1 MCSQLLSSLVVL
13 DNERGQAV
21 TFPSPVHNETTQQ
34 GDDLTIVTRN
44 TRRTIHRTRLRVQ
57 TITVIVA
64 LLSALPAAAIV
75 YVMPTDESMVDRSPI
90 IVFGEVLSAQPG
102 SSGRSPATDYLFAVE
117 EVLKGFVP
125 GSGIIVRQPGGIGPG
140 GVAMR
145 VLGLPMLA
153 EGDRALL
160 FLDPSD
166 GVYRPV
172 EFALGLFFEVR
183 AGDRVVLAR
192 EPSLRGEVPAP
203 DEPSAAERA
212 RSRQPRDADRFR
224 RWIADRAAGVER
236 PADYFDADWPAIPQT
251 IAEPFRL
258 TRTPATCFHEGFPL
272 RWREFDRGER
282 IGVTVQATGQPG
294 VPGGGLSEVRAAI
307 RAWNDDPGSRVN
319 LTLGGTS
326 NRDFLIDEVDGV
338 NSISYEDP
346 FDEIPGSFRR
356 GRGGTLAIAHTFFY
370 CGASTTP
377 HTVPGNNPVEALEI
391 IESNITTQDGYGE
404 WVSATSNPRK
414 SHEEIMGHELG
425 HLLGIS
431 HPCGDDASGPCDRV
445 TVEALMR
452 AYAHADAR
460 GAALNSDDRAAV
472 RRLYPD
478 ESHSPAPDLV
488 VEAPASTESS
498 VVPGGAFRFAATVRN
513 RGNDQSSATTLRYYR
528 SSNSRITMSDTPV
541 GADPIGALSAS
552 ATDRQSIGQRAP
564 STPGTYYYGAC
575 VDSVAGESNTVNNC
589 SSGVQV
595 TVASPGPDLVVES
608 PRSTE
613 SSVAPRG
620 TLRFGATVRNQ
631 GLGQSLATTLRYYRS
646 SDSTITTSDTA
657 VGTDPIGA
665 LAGSATDRQSIG
677 QRAPEAPGT
686 YYYGAC
692 VDPVAGEAD
701 TTNNCS
707 SGVQVTVSDGA
718 GTAGF
723 DLASD
728 NNDARGIAYAQDR
741 FQLVDWLDEEV
752 YAYHAPDGRRDA
764 AADFELASGSTWP
777 EGITYAQGRFYVVDW
792 LSEEVYAYRASDG
805 RRDETADFDLAS
817 DNTWPEGI
825 TYVQGRF
832 YVVDQSD
839 YKVYAYRASDGQY
852 DETADFELASDNTR
866 PVGITYAQG
875 RFYVVDWLDD
885 KVYAYRASDGRRDET
900 ADFDLEGGNSN
911 PSGIT
916 HAGDNLFVVDR
927 SDDRVYA
934 YPVASGSPGGDLVV
948 ESPRSTERA
957 VAPGGTLRF
966 GATVRN
972 QGSSPSE
979 TTTLRYY
986 RSTDSTI
993 TTSDTP
999 VGTDPIGALSPSDTN
1014 RQSIGQRV
1022 PSSDGTYY
1030 YGACVDPVS
1039 GESDTS
1045 NNCSSGVRVTVGDG
1059 GPSGSDLIV
1068 ESPRSTARSVAPGGT
1083 LRFGATVRNQ
1093 GSGPSQD
1100 TTLRYYRS
1108 TDSTITTSDTPI
1120 GTDPIGALSPSGTD
1134 RQSIGQRVPSSDG
1147 THYYGACVD
1156 PVPGESDTSNN
1167 CSSGARVTV
1176 GDGGLSR
1183 PDLIVEPPRSTE
1195 SSVATGDAFRV
1206 GTTVRNQ
1213 GIGPSEDTTL
1223 RYYRSA
1229 DSTITTSDTPVGTDP
1244 VSALS
1249 PSATDRRSIDLQA
1262 PETPG
1267 TYYYGACVDSV
1278 FGESDAGNNCS
1289 GGVEITVSSGVIEYR
1304 YDDGTTDFY
1313 APASDRIHLVEYAQR
1328 FRLPRN
1334 GTAEYVTLCVARR
1347 HAGSSDE
1354 LEFNVNFYTNFG
1366 RRPNRELIGYRVS
1379 GPLARG
1385 TARCS
1390 RLNVPEGGL
1399 PLDSGYTWVGVSWR
1413 VSNGMVI
1420 AVDTRATGST
1430 QVRVRLQETPG
1441 SRLTSW
1447 FAVDGLAVLFL
1458 RLGVNHGGST
1468 AATAPASAGVFELE
1482 EILPTAASHHEGG
1495 FEQ

>member
-1 MCSQLLSSLVVL
+1 
-13 DNERGQAV
+13 
-21 TFPSPVHNETTQQ
+21 
-34 GDDLTIVTRN
+34 
-44 TRRTIHRTRLRVQ
+44 
-57 TITVIVA
+57 
-64 LLSALPAAAIV
+64 
-75 YVMPTDESMVDRSPI
+75 MPTDESMVDRSPI
-90 IVFGEVLSAQPG
+90 IVFGEVLSVQPG
-102 SSGRSPATDYLFAVE
+102 PAGASPTTEYLFAVE
-117 EVLKGFVP
+117 EVLKGFVA
-125 GSGIIVRQPGGIGPG
+125 GSGIMVRQPGGVGADG
-140 GVAMR
+140 TTMR
-145 VLGLPMLA
+145 VIGLPMLSEGNRVLLFLHPA
-153 EGDRALL
+153 ENGAHRIVEYGLGMFFEARVGDRAFLL
-160 FLDPSD
+160 
-166 GVYRPV
+166 
-172 EFALGLFFEVR
+172 
-183 AGDRVVLAR
+183 R
-192 EPSLRGEVPAP
+192 EPSLRGEVVLPGGQ
-203 DEPSAAERA
+203 AATDRV
-212 RSRQPRDADRFR
+212 RRWGYRDAAAFR
-224 RWIADRAAGVER
+224 SWIADRAAGAGR
-236 PADYFDADWPAIPQT
+236 PADYLARELPAHPT
-251 IAEPFRL
+251 AVVSPFRL
-258 TRTPATCFHEGFPL
+258 TQFSCAAGAIPA
-272 RWREFDRGER
+272 RWPEFDHGE
-282 IGVTVQATGQPG
+282 TVGFDVHSRGQPG
-294 VPGGGLSEVRAAI
+294 IAGGGLSLVRAAM
-307 RAWNDDPGSRVN
+307 RVWNADPGSNVDLEFAR
-319 LTLGGTS
+319 TITSPPRLGQ
-326 NRDFLIDEVDGV
+326 LDGD
-338 NSISYEDP
+338 NSITFEDP
-346 FDEIPGSFRR
+346 HDEIEGSYVPGQ
-356 GRGGTLAIAHTFFY
+356 GGVIAL
-370 CGASTTP
+370 ASTWSNCVP
-377 HTVPGNNPVEALEI
+377 RTVGGLRVSEIPEANLA
-391 IESNITTQDGYGE
+391 TQDGYE
-404 WVSATSNPRK
+404 SFLRQFDSRTAERVFQNVMA
-414 SHEEIMGHELG
+414 HELG
-425 HLLGIS
+425 HALGIA
-431 HPCGDDASGPCDRV
+431 HPCERQESDCNSDHEFSG
-445 TVEALMR
+445 ALMWWR
-452 AYAHADAR
+452 SDPHRDL
-460 GAALNSDDRAAV
+460 GTALHSDDRAAV

-478 ESHSPAPDLV
+478 ESRSPAPDLV
-488 VEAPASTESS
+488 VESPASTESQ
-498 VVPGGAFRFAATVRN
+498 VAPGGAFRFAATVRN
-513 RGNDQSSATTLRYYR
+513 RGDDESNTTTLRYYR

-541 GADPIGALSAS
+541 GTDSIGALSAS

-575 VDSVAGESNTVNNC
+575 VDSVAGESNTANNC

-595 TVASPGPDLVVES
+595 TVASPGPDLIVES

-646 SDSTITTSDTA
+646 ADSTITTSDTA

-707 SGVQVTVSDGA
+707 SGVQVTVSDG
-718 GTAGF
+718 GGPAGF

-728 NNDARGIAYAQDR
+728 HNDARGIAYARDH
-741 FQLVDWLDEEV
+741 FHLVDWLDEEV
-752 YAYHAPDGRRDA
+752 YAYHTSEGRRDA

-805 RRDETADFDLAS
+805 HRDETTDFELAS

-839 YKVYAYRASDGQY
+839 DKVYAYRASDGQH
-852 DETADFELASDNTR
+852 DETADFDLASGNTR
-866 PVGITYAQG
+866 SVGITYAQG

-900 ADFDLEGGNSN
+900 ADFDLEGSNSN

-916 HAGDNLFVVDR
+916 YARDNLFVVDR

-934 YPVASGSPGGDLVV
+934 YPVASGSPGADLVV

-972 QGSSPSE
+972 EGSSPSE

-1068 ESPRSTARSVAPGGT
+1068 ESPRSTARSLAPGGT

-1195 SSVATGDAFRV
+1195 SSVVVDVAFRV

-1213 GIGPSEDTTL
+1213 GIGPSEATTL

-1229 DSTITTSDTPVGTDP
+1229 DSTITTSDTPVGMDTIG
-1244 VSALS
+1244 ALS
-1249 PSATDRRSIDLQA
+1249 PSATERRSIDLQA

-1267 TYYYGACVDSV
+1267 TYYYGTCVDSV

-1289 GGVEITVSSGVIEYR
+1289 SGVEITVSSGVTEYR
-1304 YDDGTTDFY
+1304 YDDGSTRFF
-1313 APASDRIHLVEYAQR
+1313 APASDQLHLVEYAQR
-1328 FRLPRN
+1328 FRLPRS
-1334 GTAEYVTLCVARR
+1334 GTAEYVSLCVARR
-1347 HAGSSDE
+1347 SDGTSDE
-1354 LEFNVNFYTNFG
+1354 IEFDLNFYTNFS
-1366 RRPNRELIGYRVS
+1366 RRPNRELASYSVTGT
-1379 GPLARG
+1379 LARG
-1385 TARCS
+1385 TFRCS
-1390 RLNVPEGGL
+1390 RLALTEGGL
-1399 PLDSGYTWVGVSWR
+1399 RLGSGYTWVGVSWR
-1413 VSNGMVI
+1413 VSSGMVI
-1420 AVDTRATGST
+1420 AVDTEATGST
-1430 QVRVRLQETPG
+1430 QVRARLEQTPG
-1441 SRLTSW
+1441 SQLTSW
-1447 FAVDGLAVLFL
+1447 FAPDGIAVLFL
-1458 RLGVNHGGST
+1458 RLGVSHGAST
-1468 AATAPASAGVFELE
+1468 AATTPTSARVSERE
-1482 EILPTAASHHEGG
+1482 ESAFTVTRHHEGG
-1495 FEQ
+1495 FEP